1 MTVCDTISITNGRDT
16 VIFGRGG
23 YVLHD
28 FDAGA
33 AKLAGD
39 RTAGRSV
46 TFSGYILP
54 VGGTP
59 TSRAAEKELLSRRL
73 RRIVTNRGGFTLRVG
88 ERSIDLTAKQ
98 APVFAHEAPL
108 NGDEAAFFSVYA
120 EAKSAT
126 AAYFSAPVETASERG
141 WTGKLV
147 FPFRMDEGTVFAL
160 STGEGEITVE
170 NPGDVPCGFVL
181 TVLAEW
187 SDLTSFTVTA
197 ESGEKISVVY
207 PLPIGA
213 SMVIDTRPS
222 KKTVTVGDAS
232 AIGGLTVDSVMF
244 ALEPGENKLTW
255 QSEGDG
261 TAAVS
266 VAITPLYH

>member
-1 MTVCDTISITNGRDT
+1 MTVRDTVSITSGRDT
-16 VIFGRGG
+16 IIFGRGG
-23 YVLHD
+23 YLLSHLDV
-28 FDAGA
+28 GA

-54 VGGTP
+54 DGGTADV
-59 TSRAAEKELLSRRL
+59 RAAEMDVLSRRL

-108 NGDEAAFFSVYA
+108 NGDEAAHFTVCA
-120 EAKSAT
+120 EAKNAA

-147 FPFRMDEGTVFAL
+147 FPFHMDEGTVFAL

-213 SMVIDTRPS
+213 SMVIDTRPAR
-222 KKTVTVGDAS
+222 KTVTVGDTS

-244 ALEPGENKLTW
+244 GLEPGENKLTW

-261 TAAVS
+261 TASVS